1 MSTRP
6 QEQLPLIASIAD
18 GLPVGIFVVS
28 APGGEFVYANRAFD
42 EILGMQPCADAV
54 AGGYSAAYRME
65 TRDGAVYPEDRL
77 PFARALR
84 EKAQVTVDD
93 IVIHRPDGRKVSI
106 HARAQPL
113 RDAQG
118 VITHVAVAFVDN
130 TEEVQ
135 TRARAHVSEERL
147 RHLLSHAPIIL
158 FAFDRKGIV
167 TLSEGRGLEGLG
179 LRPKQILGLSVF
191 DLYAND
197 PSSLSNAHRV
207 LGGEEFTVVNQVGPT
222 ALETTFTPVRDA
234 AGEID
239 GVIGVSVDVTE
250 RVKMQ
255 ARLVQAE
262 RLASMGTLSATV
274 AHEINNPLAYV
285 TLHMDRIATRFAE
298 MAAGGADARELGEC
312 IDQAREGLDR
322 VRRIVRG
329 LQAFSRQEEDS
340 AESINVNAVME
351 RALEMTDN
359 AIRHRAR
366 VVRRMAIVPPVL
378 ATDLR
383 LNQVFVNILMN
394 AAQAIPE
401 GHAETHEIRVETQH
415 DRSEGFVVVTIKDT
429 GPGMAPEIKSRIFE
443 PFFTTKPIGF
453 GTGLGLATCYGI
465 VKGLGGRIDVESA
478 PGEGATFRIRLPV
491 SVSPLGASRNVPPA
505 VTPSAPSASASIR
518 GRILVVDDDPLVAR
532 SLAKLLAH
540 DHDVELS
547 HDPRGVALRILAG
560 ESFDVIL
567 CDLMMPEMTG
577 MDLHAAIAEKC
588 PEQAQRIVFITGGVF
603 TPAARS
609 FVGRTSNKVL
619 EKPFDLNQLRA
630 VLDEQLRRISR

>member
-18 GLPVGIFVVS
+18 ALPVGIFVVS
-28 APGGEFVYANRAFD
+28 APGGEFVYANRAFG
-42 EILGMQPCADAV
+42 EVLGMQPCADAV
-54 AGGYSAAYRME
+54 AGGYSAAYRIE
-65 TRDGAVYPEDRL
+65 TRDRAVYPEDRL
-77 PFARALR
+77 PFARVLR

-93 IVIHRPDGRKVSI
+93 MVIHRPDGRKVNI
-106 HARAQPL
+106 RARAQPL

-135 TRARAHVSEERL
+135 TRARAHLSEERL
-147 RHLLSHAPIIL
+147 HHLLSHAPIIL

-197 PSSLSNAHRV
+197 PSSIANAHRV
-207 LGGEEFTVVNQVGPT
+207 LGGEEFTVVSQLGPT

-250 RVKMQ
+250 REKMQ

-298 MAAGGADARELGEC
+298 IADGGADARELGEC

-340 AESINVNAVME
+340 AEPTNVNAVME

-366 VVRRMAIVPPVL
+366 VVRKMAIVPPVL

-383 LNQVFVNILMN
+383 LNQVFMNILMN

-415 DRSEGFVVVTIKDT
+415 DRNEGFVVVTIKDT

-465 VKGLGGRIDVESA
+465 VKGLGGRIDVESE

-491 SVSPLGASRNVPPA
+491 SPLGAPRNVPPA
-505 VTPSAPSASASIR
+505 VTPSAPGSIR

-532 SLAKLLAH
+532 SLAKLLAR

-547 HDPRGVALRILAG
+547 HEARGVALRILAG

-603 TPAARS
+603 TPAARA

-619 EKPFDLNQLRA
+619 EKPFDLKQLRA
-630 VLDEQLRRISR
+630 ALAEQLRRISR

>member
-6 QEQLPLIASIAD
+6 QEQLALIASIAD
-18 GLPVGIFVVS
+18 ALPVGIFVVS
-28 APGGEFVYANRAFD
+28 APGGEFVYANRAFG
-42 EILGMQPCADAV
+42 EILGMQPRPDAV
-54 AGGYSAAYRME
+54 AGGYSAAYRIE
-65 TRDGAVYPEDRL
+65 TRDGAVYPEDQL
-77 PFARALR
+77 PLARALR
-84 EKAQVTVDD
+84 EKAQVIVDD
-93 IVIHRPDGRKVSI
+93 IVIDRSDGRKVNI
-106 HARAQPL
+106 RARAQPL
-113 RDAQG
+113 GDAQG
-118 VITHVAVAFVDN
+118 VVTHVVVVFSDT

-135 TRARAHVSEERL
+135 ARARAHLLEERL
-147 RHLLSHAPIIL
+147 HHLLSHAPIIL

-179 LRPKQILGLSVF
+179 LRPKQLLGLSVF
-191 DLYAND
+191 DLYGND
-197 PSSLSNAHRV
+197 PSAIANAHRV
-207 LGGEEFTVVNQVGPT
+207 LSGEEFTVVNHVGAT

-234 AGEID
+234 AGEIES
-239 GVIGVSVDVTE
+239 VIGVSMDVTE
-250 RVKMQ
+250 RVDMQ
-255 ARLVQAE
+255 ARLVQTE

-285 TLHMDRIATRFAE
+285 TLHMDRIATHFAE
-298 MAAGGADARELGEC
+298 IAAGGTNTAELGEC
-312 IDQAREGLDR
+312 IAQARDGLDR

-329 LQAFSRQEEDS
+329 LQAFSRQEEER
-340 AESINVNAVME
+340 AESTNVNAVME

-366 VVRRMAIVPPVL
+366 VVRRMATVPPVL

-383 LNQVFVNILMN
+383 LGQVFVNILMN

-415 DRSEGFVVVTIKDT
+415 DRNEGFVVVTIKDT
-429 GPGMAPEIKSRIFE
+429 GPGIAPEIRSRIFE

-465 VKGLGGRIDVESA
+465 VKGLGGRIEVESD

-491 SVSPLGASRNVPPA
+491 CPPGAPANVPPA
-505 VTPSAPSASASIR
+505 VAQNAPRLIR

-532 SLAKLLAH
+532 SLAKSLAC
-540 DHDVELS
+540 DHDVELT
-547 HDPRGVALRILAG
+547 HDPRGVVQRIIAG
-560 ESFDVIL
+560 ERFDVIL

-577 MDLHAAIAEKC
+577 MDMHAAIAGKC
-588 PEQAQRIVFITGGVF
+588 PEQAQRIVFITGGAF

-609 FVGRTSNKVL
+609 FVARTSNRVL
-619 EKPFDLNQLRA
+619 EKPFDLQQLRA
-630 VLDEQLRRISR
+630 AVAEHLSQPPAR